1 MSTIS
6 NLIFNNEKHY
16 VTSPF
21 GNRAAIKTSAGTTG
35 TNHEGTDYGTD
46 GKKIAQYAIEDGYVF
61 AAAKSNSDGAN
72 YVWVIYPRVKL
83 AMLHY
88 HLDSY
93 KVKSGQKV
101 SKLTLLGYTGS
112 TGRSTGVHLHLG
124 IRDLNKLTAAQV
136 NKMTWDLLRTCPY
149 VNPETVAYAEAKA
162 PKPVD
167 PPKPVVNVVDTKQ
180 LYYVIKGDTLSS
192 IATKFGTTVN
202 DIIKANPGIKNPNL
216 IYAGDTLVI
225 PNAKN
230 VENPVETVKK
240 PVETKKESAAK
251 SATKGAELKLS
262 NESLYASAY
271 IDKVANKITGTYYVY
286 DGQVL
291 NGRVRI
297 TNNKNNVGK
306 FPLTK
311 YVTGWV
317 KI

>member
-93 KVKSGQKV
+93 AVKSGQKV

-124 IRDLNKLTAAQV
+124 IRDCKKLSDKQI
-136 NKMTWDLLRTCPY
+136 NNMTWDLLRTCAY
-149 VNPETVAYAEAKA
+149 VNPETVAYSEAPVEQ
-162 PKPVD
+162 PKPAD
-167 PPKPVVNVVDTKQ
+167 PPKPVDAKQTSHTVVA
-180 LYYVIKGDTLSS
+180 GDTLSS
-192 IATKFGTTVN
+192 IATKYGTTVD
-202 DIIKANPGIKNPNL
+202 DIVKANPAIKNPNL
-216 IYAGDTLVI
+216 IYAGDVFVI

-230 VENPVETVKK
+230 VENPVENVEK
-240 PVETKKESAAK
+240 PVEVKKESAAK

-311 YVTGWV
+311 FVTGWV